1 MHLNVALRPLIL
13 AAEEVLDLDYQLRQ
27 RTVHERG
34 QERGVLL
41 NQVRLLHACSS
52 ARSGQ
57 CSKHKLSL

>member
-41 NQVRLLHACSS
+41 NQGWTLARLLVGAF
-52 ARSGQ
+52 RSML
-57 CSKHKLSL
+57 KT